1 MSALFAFEE
10 QIMSHTLKKQIT
22 EAMKEAMRAKAK
34 ERLGAIRLI
43 LSELKRIEVD
53 ERIELDDARVL
64 AVLDKMV
71 KQRRDSIA
79 QYENADRPELAEKE
93 QAEIEVIQAFLPA
106 PLSDAELAN
115 MVTAAIAESGAESMR
130 DMGKVMAIL
139 KPQIQG
145 RADVGAVSS
154 LVKAKL
160 G

>member
-1 MSALFAFEE
+1 
-10 QIMSHTLKKQIT
+10 MSHTLKKQIT

-71 KQRRDSIA
+71 KQRRDSIT

-106 PLSDAELAN
+106 PLSDAELAD
-115 MVTAAIAESGAESMR
+115 MVTAVIAESGAESMR

-145 RADVGAVSS
+145 RADVGAVSG

>member
-1 MSALFAFEE
+1 
-10 QIMSHTLKKQIT
+10 MSHTLKKQIT

>member
-1 MSALFAFEE
+1 
-10 QIMSHTLKKQIT
+10 MSHTLKKQIS

-34 ERLGAIRLI
+34 EKLGAIRLI

-79 QYENADRPELAEKE
+79 QFESADRPELAEKE

-106 PLSDAELAN
+106 PLSDAELAG

-130 DMGKVMAIL
+130 DMGKAMAVL

-145 RADVGAVSS
+145 RADVGAVSG

>member
-1 MSALFAFEE
+1 
-10 QIMSHTLKKQIT
+10 MSHPLKKQIT

-34 ERLGAIRLI
+34 EKLGAIRLI

-79 QYENADRPELAEKE
+79 QYESADRPELAEKE
-93 QAEIEVIQAFLPA
+93 QAEIEVIQAFLPT
-106 PLSDAELAN
+106 PLSDAELSD
-115 MVTAAIAESGAESMR
+115 MVTAAIEESGAESMR

-139 KPQIQG
+139 KPRIQG
-145 RADVGAVSS
+145 RADVGAVSGQ
-154 LVKAKL
+154 VRAKL